1 MPEKLYISWEDFH
14 RHSKTLAAKIKASG
28 EYDKIIAVSR
38 GGLIPAGIISY
49 ELDIRNTQAVNISS
63 YDDNKQ
69 RTSSEIEIKCEDFK
83 SDQKTLIID
92 DLSDTGQT
100 FRLLRKMFPLA
111 TLASVYTKPQGS
123 KYVDIYAEDIP
134 DAWIVFPWDI

>member
-14 RHSKTLAAKIKASG
+14 QHTKALAAKIKASG

-38 GGLIPAGIISY
+38 GGLVPAGIISY
-49 ELDIRNTQAVNISS
+49 ELNIRNTQAINISS
-63 YDDNKQ
+63 YDGDKQ
-69 RTSSEIEIKCEDFK
+69 RDSSAIEVECADFK
-83 SDQKTLIID
+83 SDKKTLIID

-100 FRLLRKMFPLA
+100 FCLLRKMFPLA